1 VKTVLGL
8 LAVSALALSACAT
21 APPGPRFER
30 IFDGKS
36 LSGWTPK
43 IKGHPVGDN
52 FANTFRAHDGV
63 IAVSYDGY
71 GGKLSSRYGHL
82 FYKTALTGPWRLR
95 LDYRFLEGALP
106 DTPTWAIANSGV
118 MIYGQDPKT
127 MALDDS
133 YPVSVE
139 AQLLGPAPNQTRF
152 TGNMCSPGTN
162 VVIDGKLIETHCINS
177 KIAAPPLGEWV
188 HFEVA
193 VSSDGTVTQT
203 INGAT
208 SMVYSAVQ
216 LDPKGGAANSKPLIA
231 AAGGKLMLDGG
242 TISLQSEGN
251 PVEFRNVE
259 LRVGE

>member
-1 VKTVLGL
+1 MKAVLGL
-8 LAVSALALSACAT
+8 VTVWAVVLSACAT
-21 APPGPRFER
+21 APREPRFER
-30 IFDGKS
+30 IFDGRS

-43 IKGHPVGDN
+43 VKGSPLGDN
-52 FANTFRAHDGV
+52 FADTFRVKGGV

-71 GGKLSSRYGHL
+71 GGKLAGRYGHL
-82 FYKTALTGPWRLR
+82 FYKQTLTGPWRLR

-118 MIYGQDPKT
+118 MIFGQDPKS

-139 AQLLGPAPNQTRF
+139 AQLLGPAPSQTRF

-162 VVIDGKLIETHCINS
+162 VVMGGELIETHCINS
-177 KIAAPPLGEWV
+177 KIAALPLGEWV
-188 HFEVA
+188 HFEIAVA
-193 VSSDGTVTQT
+193 ADGTVTQT
-203 INGAT
+203 INGQP

-216 LDPKGGAANSKPLIA
+216 LDPKGGAANSRPLIA

-242 TISLQSEGN
+242 TLALQSEGH
-251 PVEFRNVE
+251 PVEFRNIE